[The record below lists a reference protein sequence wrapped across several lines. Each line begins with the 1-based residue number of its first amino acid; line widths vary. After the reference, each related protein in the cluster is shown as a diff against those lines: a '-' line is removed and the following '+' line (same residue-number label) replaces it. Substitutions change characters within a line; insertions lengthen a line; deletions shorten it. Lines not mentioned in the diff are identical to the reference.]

1 MDRPASAKRT
11 AKRTAKRVFALVF
24 TLAAFGGGS
33 GGGLA
38 EASRVRYLPLEEMA
52 REAHS
57 VFTGE
62 VVGVKSRWNARKS
75 RIHTF
80 VTVRVGRFLKGGRGG
95 ELVTL
100 RVLGGEAEG
109 YRLLVSGAP
118 TFRLRERVLVFSEG
132 GAGRVPT
139 VLGLAAGKFTIRED
153 PETGAETLYRS
164 LRGLTLQ
171 GAEGGPVTSSVGLP
185 RERLEFS
192 EVERAVETALAGPR
206 ARSG

>member
-1 MDRPASAKRT
+1 MNRPEMAKRT
-11 AKRTAKRVFALVF
+11 AMRVSAVV
-24 TLAAFGGGS
+24 LAAAMGAAGFAGGR
-33 GGGLA
+33 A
-38 EASRVRYLPLEEMA
+38 EASTVRYLALEEMA

-62 VVGVKSRWNARKS
+62 VVGVKSQWNARRS

-80 VTVRVGRFLKGGRGG
+80 VTVRVSRFLKGGRGG

-118 TFRLRERVLVFSEG
+118 SFRLRERVLVFSEG

-153 PETGAETLYRS
+153 PETGEETLFRS
-164 LRGLTLQ
+164 LEGLTLR
-171 GAEGGPVTSSVGLP
+171 GAERGGFITSSVAFP
-185 RERLEFS
+185 RERLTLPEL
-192 EVERAVETALAGPR
+192 ERAIEPALSG
-206 ARSG
+206 ARRGSG

>member
-1 MDRPASAKRT
+1 M
-11 AKRTAKRVFALVF
+11 AKRTAKRVSAVVFA
-24 TLAAFGGGS
+24 AAVGAGVVAAG
-33 GGGLA
+33 A
-38 EASRVRYLPLEEMA
+38 VEASTVRYLPLDEMA

-62 VVGVKSRWNARKS
+62 VVGVKSQWNARRS

-80 VTVRVGRFLKGGRGG
+80 VTVRVNRFLKGGRGG

-118 TFRLRERVLVFSEG
+118 SFRLRERVLVFSEG

-153 PETGAETLYRS
+153 PETGEETLHRS
-164 LRGLTLQ
+164 LKGLTLR
-171 GAEGGPVTSSVGLP
+171 GAEGVLRSSVAFP
-185 RERLEFS
+185 RERLSLPEL
-192 EVERAVETALAGPR
+192 ERAVESALSRPGG
-206 ARSG
+206 RSG

>member
-1 MDRPASAKRT
+1 M
-11 AKRTAKRVFALVF
+11 AKRTAKRVSAVVFAAAVGAGVF
-24 TLAAFGGGS
+24 GAGPV
-33 GGGLA
+33 
-38 EASRVRYLPLEEMA
+38 EASTVRYLPLDEMA

-62 VVGVKSRWNARKS
+62 VVGVKSQWNARRS

-80 VTVRVGRFLKGGRGG
+80 VTVRVSRFLKGGRGG

-118 TFRLRERVLVFSEG
+118 SFRLRERVLVFSEG

-153 PETGAETLYRS
+153 PETGEETLHRS
-164 LRGLTLQ
+164 LKGLTLR
-171 GAEGGPVTSSVGLP
+171 GAEGVIRSSVAFP
-185 RERLEFS
+185 RERLSLPEL
-192 EVERAVETALAGPR
+192 ERAVESALSRPGG
-206 ARSG
+206 RSG

>member
-1 MDRPASAKRT
+1 MAT
-11 AKRTAKRVFALVF
+11 RTAKRVSAVVFVAAMGAGVFATGAV
-24 TLAAFGGGS
+24 
-33 GGGLA
+33 
-38 EASRVRYLPLEEMA
+38 EASTVRYLALDEMA

-62 VVGVKSRWNARKS
+62 VVGVKSQWNARRS

-80 VTVRVGRFLKGGRGG
+80 VTVRVSRFLKGGRGG
-95 ELVTL
+95 RLVTL

-118 TFRLRERVLVFSEG
+118 SFRLRERVLVFSEG

-153 PETGAETLYRS
+153 PETGEETLHRS
-164 LRGLTLQ
+164 LKGLTLR
-171 GAEGGPVTSSVGLP
+171 GAEGVLRSSVAFP
-185 RERLEFS
+185 RERLSLPEL
-192 EVERAVETALAGPR
+192 ERAVESALSPR
-206 ARSG
+206 PRGRSG

>member
-1 MDRPASAKRT
+1 MAT
-11 AKRTAKRVFALVF
+11 RTAKRVSAVVFVAAMGAGVFAPGAV
-24 TLAAFGGGS
+24 
-33 GGGLA
+33 
-38 EASRVRYLPLEEMA
+38 EASTVRYLPLDEMA

-62 VVGVKSRWNARKS
+62 VVGVKSQWNARRS

-80 VTVRVGRFLKGGRGG
+80 VTVRVSRFLKGGRGG
-95 ELVTL
+95 DLVTL

-118 TFRLRERVLVFSEG
+118 SFRLRERVLVFSEG

-153 PETGAETLYRS
+153 PETGEETLHRS
-164 LRGLTLQ
+164 LKGLTLR
-171 GAEGGPVTSSVGLP
+171 GAEGVLRSSVAFP
-185 RERLEFS
+185 RERLSLPEL
-192 EVERAVETALAGPR
+192 ERAVESALSPR
-206 ARSG
+206 PGARSG

>member
-1 MDRPASAKRT
+1 M
-11 AKRTAKRVFALVF
+11 AKRTAKRVSAVVFAAAMGAGVF
-24 TLAAFGGGS
+24 AAGPV
-33 GGGLA
+33 
-38 EASRVRYLPLEEMA
+38 EASTVRYLPLDEMA

-62 VVGVKSRWNARKS
+62 VVGVKSQWNARRS

-80 VTVRVGRFLKGGRGG
+80 VTVRVSRFLKGGRGG

-118 TFRLRERVLVFSEG
+118 SFRLRERVLVFSEG

-153 PETGAETLYRS
+153 PETGEETLHRS
-164 LRGLTLQ
+164 LKGLTLR
-171 GAEGGPVTSSVGLP
+171 GAEGVIRSSVAFP
-185 RERLEFS
+185 RERLSLPEL
-192 EVERAVETALAGPR
+192 ERAVESALSRPGG
-206 ARSG
+206 RSG

>member
-1 MDRPASAKRT
+1 MNRPEMAKRT
-11 AKRTAKRVFALVF
+11 AMRVSAVV
-24 TLAAFGGGS
+24 LAAAAGAAVFGGGR
-33 GGGLA
+33 A
-38 EASRVRYLPLEEMA
+38 EASTVRYLALEEMA

-62 VVGVKSRWNARKS
+62 VVGVRSQWNARRS

-109 YRLLVSGAP
+109 YRLLVPGAP
-118 TFRLRERVLVFSEG
+118 SFRLRERVLVFSEG

-153 PETGAETLYRS
+153 PETGEETLFRS
-164 LRGLTLQ
+164 LKGLTLR
-171 GAEGGPVTSSVGLP
+171 GAEGGFLTSSVAFP
-185 RERLEFS
+185 RERLSLREL
-192 EVERAVETALAGPR
+192 EREIGPALPGAR
-206 ARSG
+206 RRSG

>member
-1 MDRPASAKRT
+1 MNRPLM
-11 AKRTAKRVFALVF
+11 AKRVSAVVLA
-24 TLAAFGGGS
+24 LAAFAGVFGGRQV
-33 GGGLA
+33 
-38 EASRVRYLPLEEMA
+38 EASRVRYLPIDEMA

-57 VFTGE
+57 VFAGE
-62 VVGVKSRWNARKS
+62 VVGVKSRWNARRS

-80 VTVRVGRFLKGGRGG
+80 VTVRVSRFLKGGRGG

-118 TFRLRERVLVFSEG
+118 AFRLQERVLVFSEG
-132 GAGRVPT
+132 GAGRIPT

-153 PETGAETLYRS
+153 PETGAETLHRS

-171 GAEGGPVTSSVGLP
+171 GAEGGPATGSVGFP
-185 RERLEFS
+185 RERLSLPEL
-192 EVERAVETALAGPR
+192 ERAVASALAGPGTR
-206 ARSG
+206 PG